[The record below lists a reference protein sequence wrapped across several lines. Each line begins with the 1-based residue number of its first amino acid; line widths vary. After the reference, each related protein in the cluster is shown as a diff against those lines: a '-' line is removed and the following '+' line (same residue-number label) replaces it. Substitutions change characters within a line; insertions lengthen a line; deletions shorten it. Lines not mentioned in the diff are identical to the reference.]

1 MTVNRKGK
9 VNGAEFDGVQV
20 IVQKG
25 KKLDYTEDAKKLSKV
40 NEFKELVKNAELKH
54 KKKHLQPL

>member
-1 MTVNRKGK
+1 MTFNRKGK

-25 KKLDYTEDAKKLSKV
+25 KKLDYTEDAKNYPKSTNL
-40 NEFKELVKNAELKH
+40 KNSLKM
-54 KKKHLQPL
+54 LN